1 MGGKRFDEEPKLNKK
16 KVFSVILGILVI
28 IMFGLTLSKLLQ
40 DGTNLANKKT
50 EEPNKYFSV
59 YTDYKWGVINQKG
72 DYVIE
77 PTYDEMIIVPD
88 ENSALFACT
97 YDVNYQ
103 DETYK
108 TKIINEKGETL
119 FTNYDIAEF
128 IVNYDESNVLWY
140 ENNVIKVQKDGKF
153 GMINFEGRELLK
165 CEYDSIVAL
174 NGVKNTFIVSQDG
187 KVGLSDS
194 FGNIIVDIKYKEIK
208 PLGEDNRKEFIIINE
223 ENKQGVALSNNT
235 IEIECLYE
243 EIKPISVNN
252 IYVVKE
258 NGNWQII
265 DSDKT
270 VNITEGFNDVIE
282 IAGENFVILKDNK
295 YGVINQKGEELIPAE
310 YDKLKY
316 AYGDNFVAQK
326 DEKYGVINLQNETK
340 IEFTYDELIYRT
352 DSDLFVATIG
362 EEAPQIIDRE
372 FNEKLTGII
381 SKVDSKVGYIKI
393 RTEGEYK
400 YYNFKFEEKQN
411 TEIFPNNTLF
421 LSKKDG
427 KYGYINNKGEVVV
440 DYIYDDAT
448 EQNEYGYVS
457 VNKGGKWGCLDKEG
471 KVVLEPTYT
480 LQSNTIIDFIG
491 KWHFAEDA
499 NANYYTDVE

>member
-1 MGGKRFDEEPKLNKK
+1 
-16 KVFSVILGILVI
+16 
-28 IMFGLTLSKLLQ
+28 
-40 DGTNLANKKT
+40 
-50 EEPNKYFSV
+50 
-59 YTDYKWGVINQKG
+59 
-72 DYVIE
+72 
-77 PTYDEMIIVPD
+77 
-88 ENSALFACT
+88 
-97 YDVNYQ
+97 
-103 DETYK
+103 
-108 TKIINEKGETL
+108 
-119 FTNYDIAEF
+119 
-128 IVNYDESNVLWY
+128 
-140 ENNVIKVQKDGKF
+140 
-153 GMINFEGRELLK
+153 MINFEGRELLK

-400 YYNFKFEEKQN
+400 YYNFKFEKKQN